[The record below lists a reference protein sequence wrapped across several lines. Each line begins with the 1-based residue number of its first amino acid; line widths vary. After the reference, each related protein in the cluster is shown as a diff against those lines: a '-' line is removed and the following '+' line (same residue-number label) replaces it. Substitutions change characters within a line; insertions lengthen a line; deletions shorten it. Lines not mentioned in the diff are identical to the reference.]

1 MGDKIAMELYGYAV
15 NPQYIKSPTSVDE
28 SKVLTFEEFAFWHNN
43 HKLCNYFSALWFK
56 RGGGFSQFS
65 CCYLPLTK
73 QDIYDL
79 IEELPLNKGEMSKL
93 DRKFCMDAL
102 EYIKAGKSVII
113 STWG

>member
-1 MGDKIAMELYGYAV
+1 MKDK
-15 NPQYIKSPTSVDE
+15 
-28 SKVLTFEEFAFWHNN
+28 
-43 HKLCNYFSALWFK
+43 
-56 RGGGFSQFS
+56 
-65 CCYLPLTK
+65 
-73 QDIYDL
+73 DIYDL